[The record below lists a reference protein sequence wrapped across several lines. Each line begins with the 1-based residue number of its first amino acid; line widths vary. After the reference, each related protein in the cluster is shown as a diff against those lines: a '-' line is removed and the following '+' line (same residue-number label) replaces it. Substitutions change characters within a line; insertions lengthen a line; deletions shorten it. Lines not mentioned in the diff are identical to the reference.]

1 MAKIKKILNNP
12 LFNILIVIVITYL
25 VYKLLLAPNLDDI
38 VLAIKQANP
47 YLITLCILLGLLSV
61 IMGGVALSAYAKL
74 FNPRFSIKA
83 GSEACFI
90 GAMAGGIMP
99 FGSGTQVFQ
108 FYVFRKYDT
117 ESADAI
123 SILFIDFIVYQTT
136 MIITIL
142 SLILLRFS
150 KFTQVSNWIWL
161 VIIGFIINSFILVS
175 LVLIAKSKRFHRFVS
190 IHLVNL
196 LLRLKLIKNKEQV
209 INNLNN
215 QIEKFQQATFILSN
229 NKIVLGIGAFS
240 NFLRLMITHSLPYF
254 IAKSLG
260 IHLEIHQLIDIIALS
275 AFTAQLNTFF
285 PSPGATGGTEVVF
298 KSMFED
304 LFLQMTLGV
313 LVIWRVVTYY
323 LIVIVGALL
332 FVGVRQ
338 YKPKERNY

>member
-1 MAKIKKILNNP
+1 MAKIKKIINSP

-25 VYKLLLAPNLDDI
+25 VYILLLAPNLDDI

-61 IMGGVALSAYAKL
+61 IMGGIALSAYAKL

-117 ESADAI
+117 ETADAI

-175 LVLIAKSKRFHRFVS
+175 LVLIAKSKRFHHFVS
-190 IHLVNL
+190 INLINL

-215 QIEKFQQATFILSN
+215 QIEKFQQATFILTN
-229 NKIVLGIGAFS
+229 NKRVLGIGAFS

-254 IAKSLG
+254 IAISLG
-260 IHLEIHQLIDIIALS
+260 IHLELHQLIDIIALS

-298 KSMFED
+298 KSMFEN
-304 LFLQMTLGV
+304 LFLHMTLGV

-323 LIVIVGALL
+323 LIVIVGGLL

-338 YKPKERNY
+338 YKPKERNS